1 MKDKLNEYTNHT
13 GGAYG
18 VDTYGCLIGMYYG
31 FNNMT
36 ISSYLR
42 NSETKESNLLF

>member
-1 MKDKLNEYTNHT
+1 MINKDEYTNHT

-31 FNNMT
+31 FNNHNAFNF
-36 ISSYLR
+36 IVA
-42 NSETKESNLLF
+42 KII